1 MDLVITQI
9 TLYYNKL
16 NCIWLKLIRLSKKR
30 NSVQNQLQV
39 FYKLI
44 THIYQIMKWRI
55 FYKEVQK
62 MLDRF
67 ELSIEMI

>member
-16 NCIWLKLIRLSKKR
+16 NCIWLKLIRLCKKR

-44 THIYQIMKWRI
+44 TLIYQIMKWI
-55 FYKEVQK
+55 VFYKEVQK